1 MGRVTRPHC
10 PICGARPGPEFAVLE
25 GVPVHVGVLCPS
37 AEAARRS
44 PRGSVA
50 LAFCETCGMIWNT
63 RFDPGRLDYSQ
74 RYDNSLHF
82 SPVFREFEEGL
93 ASRLIEGHGLTG
105 KRVVEVGAGNGHFL
119 GLLCERGGNEGIGF
133 DPSHDPS
140 RADPLVG
147 PRVTILREPLSP
159 AHAREPADLVCC
171 RHVLEHIEDP
181 AAFVQMLR
189 DCLGPASVLYLE
201 VPSANLVLRDLSV
214 WDAIYE
220 HCNHFLPET
229 LGYLLAQQGLEI
241 LDLRETYQGQ
251 FVSVEARRAE
261 RPRVPQAIDAAPHRA
276 RIAAFA
282 DHLARLR
289 ARWQDRLRALHA
301 QGAPVA
307 LWGAGAKA
315 VTFASLVEASA
326 HVRCVVDVNP
336 NKWGTHLAGSG
347 LPIVAPDRLGEIA
360 PELVVVMNPVYA
372 DEIRGQLRALGLSPA
387 VETV

>member
-1 MGRVTRPHC
+1 
-10 PICGARPGPEFAVLE
+10 
-25 GVPVHVGVLCPS
+25 
-37 AEAARRS
+37 
-44 PRGSVA
+44 
-50 LAFCETCGMIWNT
+50 MIWNT
-63 RFDPGRLDYSQ
+63 QFDPARLDYSQ
-74 RYDNSLHF
+74 RYDNALHF
-82 SPVFREFEEGL
+82 SPVFRQFEEAL
-93 ASRLIEGHGLTG
+93 AARLIERFGLRG
-105 KRVVEVGAGNGHFL
+105 KRVVEVGAGSGHFL
-119 GLLCERGGNEGIGF
+119 GLVCERGGNEGLGF

-147 PRVTILREPLSP
+147 PRVRILREPFSP

-171 RHVLEHIEDP
+171 RHVLEHIEVP
-181 AAFVQMLR
+181 AAFVGMLR

-214 WDAIYE
+214 WDVIYE

-229 LGYLLAQQGLEI
+229 LAYLLTQQGLEI

-261 RPRVPQAIDAAPHRA
+261 RPATPREIDPAPHRA
-276 RIAAFA
+276 RVAAFA
-282 DHLARLR
+282 DHLAHLR
-289 ARWQDRLRALHA
+289 TRWNDRLSALHA
-301 QGAPVA
+301 RGARVA

-336 NKWGTHLAGSG
+336 NKWGTHLAGGG
-347 LPIVAPDRLGEIA
+347 LPIVSPAQLREIA

-372 DEIRGQLRALGLSPA
+372 GEIREQVRGLGLDTTVEA
-387 VETV
+387 V